1 MISTKLI
8 PDDYNFDDVS
18 LITGFHGIGSTG
30 YLAIKH
36 IIQTLNLN
44 RVAILDN
51 EHSPPLSSIKSGR
64 IVTPFEIY
72 KSQNLAFLRIEVPPL
87 NNNENIFFREICEL
101 IISKRFKEVI
111 LIGGLDSVLKT
122 DNTTFRYVKTE
133 SYTLPAFF
141 NNSIQLENDRLII
154 GPVAQILN
162 FMEIKNF
169 PTFCILPYASATR
182 IDPRA
187 ASEAIKLIS
196 QIFNFDIDIES
207 LLTQAEKIELTEPT
221 VKNTSEY
228 KNPNIYT

>member
-8 PDDYNFDDVS
+8 PDDYNFNGVS

-72 KSQNLAFLRIEVPPL
+72 KFQNLAFLRIEVPPL

-133 SYTLPAFF
+133 SYTLPTFV
-141 NNSIQLENDRLII
+141 NNSIQLENDR
-154 GPVAQILN
+154 
-162 FMEIKNF
+162 IKMKQ
-169 PTFCILPYASATR
+169 LH
-182 IDPRA
+182 
-187 ASEAIKLIS
+187 
-196 QIFNFDIDIES
+196 
-207 LLTQAEKIELTEPT
+207 
-221 VKNTSEY
+221 
-228 KNPNIYT
+228 